1 MPANCDADM
10 SAAAAADLERL
21 AKAHQPGP
29 KEKQYPPPGRRIE
42 GFKGSTVKV
51 KLADQLESKHLGTL
65 SETTDALECR
75 QLCKPL
81 LAPKDNHAPIR
92 SMLTKC
98 F

>member
-1 MPANCDADM
+1 M

-29 KEKQYPPPGRRIE
+29 KDNQYPAPGRRIE
-42 GFKGSTVKV
+42 GLKGSTVKD
-51 KLADQLESKHLGTL
+51 KLADQLECKHLGIL

-81 LAPKDNHAPIR
+81 LAPKGKHSPIR
-92 SMLTKC
+92 SMQTNY